1 MWDRAGASVCK
12 PWSFRQGQVYT
23 SVSLLRYHG
32 QKLAF
37 APEWEPANQTRN
49 LPSHNQWNM
58 YFESDDGARRP
69 VPIRPLP
76 IGASH
81 EYVPPPSSADHAR
94 SCWHARRHTN
104 THRPPHIHT
113 PVGACHY
120 FVYSALI
127 HDRLLRWRRHVIREL
142 LLMMNWRVVAAPHA
156 PLNTKIFA
164 SWLGVSGE

>member
-1 MWDRAGASVCK
+1 MSGFLWDRAGASVCK

-69 VPIRPLP
+69 LPIRPLP
-76 IGASH
+76 IR
-81 EYVPPPSSADHAR
+81 PLPI
-94 SCWHARRHTN
+94 RHT
-104 THRPPHIHT
+104 T
-113 PVGACHY
+113 PECMCMRMRMCA
-120 FVYSALI
+120 
-127 HDRLLRWRRHVIREL
+127 
-142 LLMMNWRVVAAPHA
+142 
-156 PLNTKIFA
+156 
-164 SWLGVSGE
+164 